1 MYSGF
6 VFIIYI
12 ISQIFSQSSFYF
24 SFYSF
29 TVSFEEQNF
38 LIFVKAQL
46 SFFSY
51 VDQVLRAVSKNN
63 FA

>member
-46 SFFSY
+46 SFLSY